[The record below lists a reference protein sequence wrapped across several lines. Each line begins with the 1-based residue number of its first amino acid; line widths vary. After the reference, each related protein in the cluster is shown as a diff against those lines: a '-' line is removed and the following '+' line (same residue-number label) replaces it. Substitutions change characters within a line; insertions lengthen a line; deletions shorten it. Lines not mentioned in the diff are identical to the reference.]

1 MNVESNSSTVRNIV
15 ECVTVGAGDH
25 ITGISR
31 LGRKQAKGDRPIKVE
46 FSSSSIPSKIL
57 RNKIKLT
64 QNTTYS
70 KIKISDDMTPTQLNE
85 IKKVREDLKRR
96 EAAGEKGITIK
107 YVKGSPKIVPVQPT
121 VASKN

>member
-1 MNVESNSSTVRNIV
+1 MAPNEILERVKRSNNIIIRGISEDINVESNSSTVRNIV

-85 IKKVREDLKRR
+85 IKKVREDIKRR
-96 EAAGEKGITIK
+96 
-107 YVKGSPKIVPVQPT
+107 
-121 VASKN
+121 